1 MGFLDRRPK
10 PVGPAHVAGVLELC
24 GRDPV
29 MGLSLAQQVLRWNSW
44 GRGDVVVLGRS
55 SAPRAAAW
63 ATSSLMPL
71 GLTADP
77 GTGLPGVGPGEA
89 RALAEHARARVT
101 RQGSVLGP
109 QSDVEAVWTHL
120 RASGLRARE
129 ERWNQPMLL
138 APEPQVVREHLEA
151 LLAARP
157 TLRWVSHGLRPA
169 QPGELDLVLPA
180 SVQMFISEVGYDP
193 TASGGSYARHVGEL
207 VGQGRSYVLLD
218 DGDGCPVAP
227 GSPQAQVAFK
237 ADLGCLWQWPGSLSN
252 HGVAQLTGVW
262 TRPDLRGRGIGAVAL
277 ARVVERVRAEHVGAQ
292 GQVSLYVNDFNTPAL
307 GLYRSLGFTRHGTF
321 ATILL

>member
-1 MGFLDRRPK
+1 MGFLDRRLK
-10 PVGPAHVAGVLELC
+10 PVGPAHVAGFLELC

-29 MGLSLAQQVLRWNSW
+29 MGLSLAQQVLRWRSW

-77 GTGLPGVGPGEA
+77 GKGMPGVGLGEA
-89 RALAEHARARVT
+89 RALADHARARVT

-109 QSDVEAVWTHL
+109 EGDVEAVWTHL
-120 RASGLRARE
+120 RDSGLRARE

-138 APEPQVVREHLEA
+138 APEPQVVRERIGA

-157 TLRWVSHGLRPA
+157 ALSWVSQGLRPA
-169 QPGELDLVLPA
+169 RLGELDLVLPA
-180 SVQMFISEVGYDP
+180 SVQMFVSEVGYDP

-207 VGQGRSYVLLD
+207 VRQGRCYVLLD
-218 DGDGCPVAP
+218 DGEGAPAAP
-227 GSPQAQVAFK
+227 GSQHAQVAFK
-237 ADLGCLWQWPGSLSN
+237 ADVGCLWQRPGSLSD

-262 TRPDLRGRGIGAVAL
+262 TRPDLRGRGIAAVAL
-277 ARVVERVRAEHVGAQ
+277 ARVVEQVRAEHVGAQ
-292 GQVSLYVNDFNTPAL
+292 GQVSLYANDFNTPAL

-321 ATILL
+321 ATVLL